1 MHRIIMV
8 FSVSRRLWPTLPL
21 QERIRRMQLVHVG
34 VALALILLSLW
45 GSGEIGKRRAEAAL
59 EAQARIDADLNA
71 ALLRT
76 VLEKYRALPFVLS
89 QDSAL
94 ATALTAKDSSALGGL
109 NRKLETLATGTK
121 AAVIYVIGLDGIAV
135 SASNWREPTS
145 FVGNDYRF
153 REYFQRAFA
162 QGRAEH
168 FALGSVSKKPGLY
181 ISQRI
186 DGINGPLGVV
196 VVKVEF
202 DDVEADWS
210 ASGKPTYVVD
220 DRGIVL
226 VTSIPSWRFMTIGE
240 IAPDRLAAIRESL
253 QFGDAPLRP
262 LPFEV
267 VSTTKEGAD
276 LVRIV
281 MPGGAGKSAFLDV
294 RIEVPTT
301 GWQLQ
306 HLVASEPSVDAGV
319 REARMLAL
327 LVLLPLLAGAAFL
340 LRRRH
345 LIVLRIFNEQQA
357 REELERRVT
366 ERTLDLSQA
375 RDRLQTEITD
385 HRTTE
390 QKLQAVQQ
398 DLVQAN
404 RLAILG
410 QVAAGVAHEINQP
423 VATIRAYAD
432 NARVFLDRGQTA
444 PAGENLQSIAALT
457 ERIGSITDELK
468 AFARKGRATAEPT
481 EMRDVIEGAVMLLRS
496 RFSGRMDTLD
506 IVLPPAGLRVMG
518 NRIRLEQV
526 LINLLQNALE
536 AVAPKGER
544 ACVEVRVADDAKE
557 VSLTVSDNGPGISPE
572 IREGLFTPFNTS
584 KEGGLGLGLVISKDI
599 VADYGGRMEVSTDNS
614 GTRFV
619 IHLKKA

>member
-1 MHRIIMV
+1 M
-8 FSVSRRLWPTLPL
+8 RLVYAGL
-21 QERIRRMQLVHVG
+21 
-34 VALALILLSLW
+34 ALALISASLW
-45 GSGEIGKRRAEAAL
+45 ASGEIGRRRAEVAL
-59 EAQARIDADLNA
+59 EAQARTDADLNA

-94 ATALTAKDSSALGGL
+94 AAALTAKDADTLDRL
-109 NRKLETLATGTK
+109 NQKLEMLAAGTK
-121 AAVIYVIGLDGIAV
+121 AAVIYVIGSDGIAI
-135 SASNWREPTS
+135 SASNWREPAS

-153 REYFQRAFA
+153 REYFQRAVA
-162 QGRAEH
+162 QGQAEH

-186 DGINGPLGVV
+186 DGTDGPLGVV
-196 VVKVEF
+196 VVKVDF
-202 DDVEADWS
+202 DDVETDWA

-220 DRGIVL
+220 ERGIVL

-262 LPFEV
+262 LPFDIV
-267 VSTTKEGAD
+267 RTAGEGAD

-281 MPGGAGKSAFLDV
+281 MPGSAGKSAFLDV
-294 RIEVPTT
+294 RIPVPAT

-306 HLVASEPSVDAGV
+306 HLVALEPSIDAGV

-327 LVLLPLLAGAAFL
+327 LALLPFLTGAAFL
-340 LRRRH
+340 LRRRY
-345 LIVLRIFNEQQA
+345 LIALRIFNERQT
-357 REELERRVT
+357 REELERRVAK
-366 ERTLDLSQA
+366 RTQDLSQA
-375 RDRLQTEITD
+375 RDRLQTEIND
-385 HRTTE
+385 HRNTE

-432 NARVFLDRGQTA
+432 NARVFLDRGQTV
-444 PAGENLQSIAALT
+444 PVGENLQSIAALT
-457 ERIGSITDELK
+457 ERIGSITEELK
-468 AFARKGRATAEPT
+468 AFARKGRAIAEPT
-481 EMRDVIEGAVMLLRS
+481 GVKDVIEGALMLLRS
-496 RFSGRMDTLD
+496 RFAGRMDTLD
-506 IVLPPAGLRVMG
+506 IDLPAEGLKVMG

-536 AVAPKGER
+536 AVAPQAER
-544 ACVEVRVADDAKE
+544 GRVQVRVAADANE

-572 IREGLFTPFNTS
+572 IRKGLFTPFNTS
-584 KEGGLGLGLVISKDI
+584 KEGGLGLGLVIAKDI
-599 VADYGGRMEVSTDNS
+599 IADYGGRMDVSSDAG

-619 IHLKKA
+619 VHLKKA